1 MQMVFHMGV
10 HGTDGDR
17 LLKTL
22 LNNRAALQKA
32 GTEVVTP
39 NRHRGLFDEALKSLN
54 GGTATPEMEQ
64 IMLDAMLDSD
74 DPSRVIMSTPT
85 FMGAP
90 GRAVGREGLYPQI
103 GLRAAALS
111 RLFPSAQTEFFV
123 AIRNP
128 AVLLTEVLGQFSG
141 GGYDALMQGTDPL
154 QLRWRPAIQRLL
166 RATQGRRVVVWC
178 HEDVPL
184 IWPEVVRLVAALP
197 PSAPLSG
204 GILYMHEL
212 LGDAGVALLRDAMAG
227 RDQMTVRQRRDLYA
241 RMLADHALPDTVD
254 QPIDLPGW
262 TQDMV
267 DEVTRTYHADA
278 AEIAVLPGVEFILP

>member
-1 MQMVFHMGV
+1 MQMVFHLGV

-22 LNNRAALQKA
+22 LNNRSALHKA

-39 NRHRGLFDEALKSLN
+39 NRHSGLFDEALRSLN
-54 GGTATPEMEQ
+54 GGTATTEMEQ

-74 DPSRVIMSTPT
+74 DPTRVVMSTAT

-111 RLFPSAQTEFFV
+111 RLFPSAQTEFFL

-128 AVLLTEVLGQFSG
+128 ATLLAEVLPQFSG
-141 GGYDALMQGTDPL
+141 GGYDELMQGCHPL
-154 QLRWRPAIQRLL
+154 QLRWRAAIQRLT
-166 RATQGRRVVVWC
+166 RAVQGRRVVVWC

-184 IWPEVVRLVAALP
+184 IWPEVVRLVGALP
-197 PSAPLSG
+197 ADVPLSG
-204 GILYMHEL
+204 GLLYMHEL
-212 LGDAGVALLRDAMAG
+212 LGDLGIARLRDAMAG
-227 RDQMTVRQRRDLYA
+227 RDQTNVAQRREVYGEV
-241 RMLADHALPDTVD
+241 LAANALPGTLD
-254 QPIDLPGW
+254 QVVDLPGW
-262 TQDMV
+262 TQELV
-267 DEVTRTYHADA
+267 DQITANYRSDV

>member
-1 MQMVFHMGV
+1 MQMVFHLGV

-22 LNNRAALQKA
+22 LNNRSALHKA

-39 NRHRGLFDEALKSLN
+39 NRHRGLFDEALRSLN
-54 GGTATPEMEQ
+54 GGTATTEMEQ

-74 DPSRVIMSTPT
+74 DPTRVVMSTAT

-111 RLFPSAQTEFFV
+111 RLFPSAQTEFFL

-128 AVLLTEVLGQFSG
+128 ATLLAEVLPQFSG
-141 GGYDALMQGTDPL
+141 GGYDELMQGCHPL
-154 QLRWRPAIQRLL
+154 QLRWRAAIQRLT
-166 RATQGRRVVVWC
+166 RAVQGRRVVVWC

-184 IWPEVVRLVAALP
+184 IWPEVVRLVGALP
-197 PSAPLSG
+197 ADVPLSG
-204 GILYMHEL
+204 GLLYMHEL
-212 LGDAGVALLRDAMAG
+212 LGDLGIARLRDAMAG
-227 RDQMTVRQRRDLYA
+227 RDQTNVAQRREVYGEV
-241 RMLADHALPDTVD
+241 LAANALPGTLD
-254 QPIDLPGW
+254 QVVDLPGW
-262 TQDMV
+262 TQELV
-267 DEVTRTYHADA
+267 DQITANYRSDV